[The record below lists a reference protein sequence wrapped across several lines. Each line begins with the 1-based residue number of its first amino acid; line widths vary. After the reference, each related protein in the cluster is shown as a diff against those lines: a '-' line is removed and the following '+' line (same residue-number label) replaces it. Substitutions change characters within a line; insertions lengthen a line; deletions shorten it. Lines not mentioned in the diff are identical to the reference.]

1 VNQKKARAAEGRVRT
16 KEPDRTQGWLF
27 KQMPEQ
33 LVEPEHPVRVVAAAV
48 EALDLSGFLAEAKAV
63 EGHAGRPVTS
73 PRLLLALWV
82 YGIQRGVG
90 TATELARRCEEDR
103 AYQWLAGGVKVSHD
117 KLSQFRVEHLEVLQQ
132 VFTDVLSV
140 LLQQGLVGLE
150 QVAQDGTRV
159 RASASAPS
167 FRREQS
173 LEECREQAEL
183 HLEAVLAQKDDP
195 ELTRGQQAAREAKAR
210 DYKARVEAALEAI
223 KQQRARKKGAD
234 KQKVRASTTDAD
246 ARVMKMADGGFRP
259 AYNLQFAVAGETLGG
274 PRTIVGVEVT
284 NQGSDMG
291 SVSPMVEQIEQ
302 RTGQV
307 PERLLAD
314 GNHATCE
321 DVKQCAAKG
330 IEALISLPER
340 MAQAGQQGDHSPE
353 VEAWRERMRTDEAKK
368 QYKARASLV
377 ENVNA
382 QVKGRYGLTQVTVR
396 GLDKVKSVALLV
408 ALAHNLAAHGQPLV
422 DALRAPQS
430 ALAERAHLLE
440 LAAGNPAP
448 HGGDIRP
455 VGQVTAL
462 PAGF

>member
-1 VNQKKARAAEGRVRT
+1 MKKSALSTAGKVRT
-16 KEPDRTQGWLF
+16 REPDRAQGWLY
-27 KQMPEQ
+27 KQMPDQ
-33 LVEPEHPVRVVAAAV
+33 LVAPEHPVRVVAEAV
-48 EALDLSGFLAEAKAV
+48 EALDVSGFLAEAKAV
-63 EGHAGRPVTS
+63 EGHPGRPVTS

-82 YGIQRGVG
+82 YAIQQGVG

-103 AYQWLAGGVKVSHD
+103 AFEWLAGGVKVSHD
-117 KLSQFRVEHLEVLQQ
+117 KLSQFRVENLEVLQQ

-140 LLQQGLVGLE
+140 LLQQGLVSLE

-173 LEECREQAEL
+173 LVECREQAEL
-183 HLEAVLAQKDDP
+183 HLRAVLAQKEDP

-210 DYKARVEAALEAI
+210 DYKARVDAALEAI
-223 KQQRARKKGAD
+223 KQQQARKKGAD
-234 KQKVRASTTDAD
+234 KDKVRASTTDAD

-284 NQGSDMG
+284 NLGSDLG

-307 PERLLAD
+307 PKSMLAD
-314 GNHATCE
+314 GGHATCQ

-330 IEALISLPER
+330 VEALISVPER

-353 VEAWRERMRTDEAKK
+353 VEAWRERMLTEEAKK
-368 QYKARASLV
+368 QYKVRASLV

-382 QVKGRYGLTQVTVR
+382 QVKGRYGLTQLTVR
-396 GLDKVKSVALLV
+396 GLDKVKSVALLM
-408 ALAHNLAAHGQPLV
+408 ALAHNLAAHGHNLVEALQTRNSARPTRAQPRSPSPQALV
-422 DALRAPQS
+422 APDGETS
-430 ALAERAHLLE
+430 PLGLA
-440 LAAGNPAP
+440 
-448 HGGDIRP
+448 
-455 VGQVTAL
+455 TSL
-462 PAGF
+462 PDGC